1 MIFVTKLD
9 GKQFL
14 LNEQLIETV
23 TETPDTVIVLS
34 NGHSYIVRES
44 LKELQT
50 KILEY
55 NRNQR
60 RRIQR
65 RRQADEEPL
74 S

>member
-1 MIFVTKLD
+1 MIYLTKLD
-9 GKQFL
+9 GKVFL

-44 LKELQT
+44 MKELQT

-60 RRIQR
+60 RRISR
-65 RRQADEEPL
+65 RTTAGEEPL
-74 S
+74 T